1 MMKILVVNCGSSSIK
16 YRLFDMPGKLVLA
29 TGMVERIGEQEA
41 ALIQESEN
49 QEHRTQQPIPD
60 HEEGMRMILQALTQ
74 GPGSVIDNLSEIGA
88 VGHRVV
94 HGGETFSESVVLDEQ
109 VIASIESVAD
119 LAPLHNPPNLV
130 GIRAA
135 QQALPAIGHV
145 AVFDTAFHATIPP
158 TAYTYALPYELYEK
172 YGVRRYGFHGTSHDY
187 VARRA
192 VELAGCESLG
202 CITIHLGNGCSMAAV
217 KNGKCIDT
225 SMGLT
230 PLEGLVMGTRS
241 GDFDPAIL
249 FYLTE
254 HGYDLASLNN
264 LCNKQ
269 SGLLGVSGQSNDM
282 RTLTQLAE
290 QGDARAQ
297 LAIDI
302 FCYRIKKYLGA
313 YTAALGTLDRVIFT
327 GGIGENAPA
336 IRAGCCSDLQQL
348 GIALDSETNRTT
360 VGGEAAIQAA
370 KSRVQVWVI
379 RTDEEG
385 VIAGDTF
392 ALIKTEYGEVP
403 R

>member
-1 MMKILVVNCGSSSIK
+1 MKILVVNCGSSSIK
-16 YRLFDMPGKLVLA
+16 YRLFDMPGKSVLA

-41 ALIQESEN
+41 ALIQESGG
-49 QEHRTQQPIPD
+49 QETRAVQPIPD
-60 HEEGMRMILQALTQ
+60 HEEGMQLILQALVQ
-74 GPGSVIDNLSEIGA
+74 GPGAVIESLSEVGA

-94 HGGETFSESVVLDEQ
+94 HGGEAFSESVILDEQ

-135 QQALPAIGHV
+135 QHALPTPPHV

-158 TAYTYALPYELYEK
+158 AAYTYALPHELYEK
-172 YGVRRYGFHGTSHDY
+172 YGVRRYGFHGTSHFF
-187 VARRA
+187 VAQRA
-192 VELAGCESLG
+192 AELVDRDTLN
-202 CITIHLGNGCSMAAV
+202 CITVHLGNGCSMAAV
-217 KNGKCIDT
+217 RGGKCIDT

-249 FYLTE
+249 FYLSE
-254 HGYDLASLNN
+254 HGYDLAALNK

-269 SGLLGVSGQSNDM
+269 SGLLGISGESNDM

-313 YTAALGTLDRVIFT
+313 YTAALGTLDAIVFT
-327 GGIGENAPA
+327 GGIGENAPI
-336 IRAGCCSDLQQL
+336 IRAACCENLQQL
-348 GIALDSETNRTT
+348 GIALDAKTNQRTI
-360 VGGEAAIQAA
+360 GQERAIQSAE
-370 KSRVQVWVI
+370 SRVDVWVI
-379 RTDEEG
+379 PTDEEG
-385 VIAGDTF
+385 VIAGDTYH
-392 ALIKTEYGEVP
+392 LTKTD

>member
-16 YRLFDMPGKLVLA
+16 YRLLDMPGKSVLA
-29 TGMVERIGEQEA
+29 TGIVERIGEQES
-41 ALIQESEN
+41 ALIQESGN
-49 QEHRTQQPIPD
+49 QESRTVQPIPD
-60 HEEGMRMILQALTQ
+60 HTEGMRLILHALTQ
-74 GPGSVIDNLSEIGA
+74 GPGSVLKDLSEVGA

-94 HGGETFSESVVLDEQ
+94 HGGEAFSKSVVLDAQ

-135 QQALPAIGHV
+135 QFALPATRHV

-172 YGVRRYGFHGTSHDY
+172 YGVRRYGFHGTSHFY
-187 VARRA
+187 VATRA
-192 VELAGCESLG
+192 LELTGRESHG
-202 CITIHLGNGCSMAAV
+202 CITIHLGNGCSMAAI

-254 HGYDLASLNN
+254 HGYDLADLNK

-269 SGLLGVSGQSNDM
+269 SGLLGISGRSNDM

-302 FCYRIKKYLGA
+302 FCYRIKKYIGA
-313 YTAALGTLDRVIFT
+313 YTAALGALDTVVFT
-327 GGIGENAPA
+327 GGIGENAPT
-336 IRAGCCSDLQQL
+336 IRAGCCAELRPL
-348 GIALDSETNRTT
+348 GIVLDAETNRRAI
-360 VGGEAAIQAA
+360 GREAAIQATE
-370 KSRVQVWVI
+370 SRVQIWVI
-379 RTDEEG
+379 PTDEEG
-385 VIAGDTF
+385 VIASDTY
-392 ALIKTEYGEVP
+392 ALTRP
-403 R
+403 

>member
-1 MMKILVVNCGSSSIK
+1 MKILVVNCGSSSIK
-16 YRLFDMPGKLVLA
+16 YRLFDMPDKSVLA

-41 ALIQESEN
+41 ALIQESGGKET
-49 QEHRTQQPIPD
+49 RTVQPVPD
-60 HEEGMRMILQALTQ
+60 HEEGMQLILQALTQ
-74 GPGSVIDNLSEIGA
+74 GPGAVIESLDEVGA

-94 HGGETFSESVVLDEQ
+94 HGGEAFSESVILDDQ

-119 LAPLHNPPNLV
+119 LAPLHNPPNLI

-135 QQALPAIGHV
+135 QHALPTPPHV

-158 TAYTYALPYELYEK
+158 VAYTYALPHELYEK
-172 YGVRRYGFHGTSHDY
+172 YGVRRYGFHGTSHFY

-192 VELAGCESLG
+192 AELLG
-202 CITIHLGNGCSMAAV
+202 REDIHCITIHLGNGCSMAAV
-217 KNGKCIDT
+217 RDGKCIDT

-230 PLEGLVMGTRS
+230 PLEGLVMGTRT

-249 FYLTE
+249 FYLAE
-254 HGYDLASLNN
+254 HGYDLAALNK

-269 SGLLGVSGQSNDM
+269 SGLLGISGESNDM
-282 RTLTQLAE
+282 RTLTQLAG

-313 YTAALGTLDRVIFT
+313 YTAALGSLDAVIFT
-327 GGIGENAPA
+327 GGIGENAPS
-336 IRAGCCSDLQQL
+336 IRAGCCGNLQQL
-348 GIALDSETNRTT
+348 GIALDAEANRTT
-360 VGGEAAIQAA
+360 IGQEGAIQSAD
-370 KSRVQVWVI
+370 SRVQTWVI
-379 RTDEEG
+379 PTDEEG

-392 ALIKTEYGEVP
+392 TLTKDLA
-403 R
+403 